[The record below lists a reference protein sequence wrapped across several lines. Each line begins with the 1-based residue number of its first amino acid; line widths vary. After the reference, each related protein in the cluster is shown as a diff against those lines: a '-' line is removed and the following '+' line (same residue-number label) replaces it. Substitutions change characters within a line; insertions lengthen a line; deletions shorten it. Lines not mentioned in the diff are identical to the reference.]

1 MRLFSGVITVLEKE
15 THRAEKRARQL
26 KQAEWVKLRIASN
39 DKGIAQVINDL
50 SNPLQSAWEARPLPL
65 SYARSLR
72 YAVLASVYTAI
83 PTYCPVAVL
92 SDVYDSLRDRMKHE
106 SNWHL
111 AVPGLLHTVS
121 KRHISPPLDSLM
133 IKARSYS
140 LTKHDGRLTNLPDV
154 S

>member
-1 MRLFSGVITVLEKE
+1 MFLTKGARPLRNPLVVGSTKSVWSGRWDLNP
-15 THRAEKRARQL
+15 RQL
-26 KQAEWVKLRIASN
+26 
-39 DKGIAQVINDL
+39 
-50 SNPLQSAWEARPLPL
+50 AWEARTLPL

-92 SDVYDSLRDRMKHE
+92 SYVYDSLRDRMKHE

-111 AVPGLLHTVS
+111 NVPRLLHTVS
-121 KRHISPPLDSLM
+121 KRQISPPLDSLI
-133 IKARSYS
+133 IKVRSYS
-140 LTKHDGRLTNLPDV
+140 LTKHDGRLTDLSDV